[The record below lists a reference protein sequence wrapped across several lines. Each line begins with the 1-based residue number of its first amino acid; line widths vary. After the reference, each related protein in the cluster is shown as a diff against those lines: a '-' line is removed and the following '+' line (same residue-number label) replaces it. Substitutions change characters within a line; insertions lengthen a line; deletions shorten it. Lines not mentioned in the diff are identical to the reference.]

1 MSFFKCLSVGI
12 ELALVAFPGLG
23 VLIGLTKVVKLVFD
37 LVVEPTKELI
47 TELVT
52 PNSLLLVAAVTF
64 CMALLILKR
73 LRLEMRGEAPLRDP
87 TPPATKRNDHE
98 RVAAAPPRATVP
110 TSGGRPVH
118 RQPRWQPGIRQ
129 PTTPDEQQNPL
140 QPNHHSANRPAV
152 PTRNAPRPTIQPPPA
167 QALRVTPGTAV
178 PFATRMAGRAGLTIV
193 APEPHNTYV
202 TMF

>member
-73 LRLEMRGEAPLRDP
+73 LWLEMSGEAPLRYP

-98 RVAAAPPRATVP
+98 RVAAAPPRATVQ
-110 TSGGRPVH
+110 TSGGRPVK
-118 RQPRWQPGIRQ
+118 RRPR
-129 PTTPDEQQNPL
+129 QNPP
-140 QPNHHSANRPAV
+140 QPNHHGGNRPAAV
-152 PTRNAPRPTIQPPPA
+152 PTRNAPPPTIQPPLA
-167 QALRVTPGTAV
+167 QARETPGTAV
-178 PFATRMAGRAGLTIV
+178 PSATWMAGRAGHTIV
-193 APEPHNTYV
+193 APQPHNTYV
-202 TMF
+202 TWF